1 MKKLIYFKRLKNN
14 FRKILNT
21 IFPILIGVFFIYL
34 TLKDTNKEIREEIII
49 NFKQADYIIILISI
63 SMAVI
68 SHIIRAIRWRV
79 MLIPMNYNPKTINLI
94 LSVFIS
100 YISNLAIPRS
110 GEVLRATIV
119 NKYEKIPFSKG
130 FSTIVIERFIDLI
143 ILFMIIIFSMILNFE
158 LINSFLKIEEF
169 NFITILIILLTLSS
183 SIIFFRIIYKSEN
196 QYLFK
201 FKIFLNEF
209 KEGLMSTYKIKKK
222 SYFISLTLL
231 IWILYVGMFYV
242 MKWSMIETA
251 NLSLESI
258 LLAFTVG
265 ALSISISNGGIGIY
279 PYLVSQVFVFYGIE
293 YDASLSFGW
302 ILWTSHTIVVIVL
315 GAISFF
321 ILPLFNMKSKRH

>member
-143 ILFMIIIFSMILNFE
+143 ILFIVTPC
-158 LINSFLKIEEF
+158 LKI
-169 NFITILIILLTLSS
+169 
-183 SIIFFRIIYKSEN
+183 
-196 QYLFK
+196 
-201 FKIFLNEF
+201 
-209 KEGLMSTYKIKKK
+209 
-222 SYFISLTLL
+222 
-231 IWILYVGMFYV
+231 
-242 MKWSMIETA
+242 
-251 NLSLESI
+251 
-258 LLAFTVG
+258 
-265 ALSISISNGGIGIY
+265 
-279 PYLVSQVFVFYGIE
+279 
-293 YDASLSFGW
+293 
-302 ILWTSHTIVVIVL
+302 
-315 GAISFF
+315 
-321 ILPLFNMKSKRH
+321 

>member
-143 ILFMIIIFSMILNFE
+143 ILFIIIIFSMILNFE

-196 QYLFK
+196 QYLIK

-265 ALSISISNGGIGIY
+265 ALSISVSNGGIGIY

-302 ILWTSHTIVVIVL
+302 ILC
-315 GAISFF
+315 
-321 ILPLFNMKSKRH
+321 

>member
-110 GEVLRATIV
+110 GEVLRATIL

-130 FSTIVIERFIDLI
+130 FS
-143 ILFMIIIFSMILNFE
+143 
-158 LINSFLKIEEF
+158 
-169 NFITILIILLTLSS
+169 
-183 SIIFFRIIYKSEN
+183 
-196 QYLFK
+196 
-201 FKIFLNEF
+201 
-209 KEGLMSTYKIKKK
+209 
-222 SYFISLTLL
+222 
-231 IWILYVGMFYV
+231 
-242 MKWSMIETA
+242 
-251 NLSLESI
+251 LSLI
-258 LLAFTVG
+258 H
-265 ALSISISNGGIGIY
+265 I
-279 PYLVSQVFVFYGIE
+279 
-293 YDASLSFGW
+293 
-302 ILWTSHTIVVIVL
+302 
-315 GAISFF
+315 
-321 ILPLFNMKSKRH
+321 

>member
-63 SMAVI
+63 SMAVF

-143 ILFMIIIFSMILNFE
+143 ILFIIIIFAMILNFE
-158 LINSFLKIEEF
+158 LINSFLKIEKF

-183 SIIFFRIIYKSEN
+183 SIIFFQN
-196 QYLFK
+196 YLQ
-201 FKIFLNEF
+201 I
-209 KEGLMSTYKIKKK
+209 
-222 SYFISLTLL
+222 
-231 IWILYVGMFYV
+231 
-242 MKWSMIETA
+242 
-251 NLSLESI
+251 
-258 LLAFTVG
+258 
-265 ALSISISNGGIGIY
+265 
-279 PYLVSQVFVFYGIE
+279 
-293 YDASLSFGW
+293 
-302 ILWTSHTIVVIVL
+302 
-315 GAISFF
+315 
-321 ILPLFNMKSKRH
+321 